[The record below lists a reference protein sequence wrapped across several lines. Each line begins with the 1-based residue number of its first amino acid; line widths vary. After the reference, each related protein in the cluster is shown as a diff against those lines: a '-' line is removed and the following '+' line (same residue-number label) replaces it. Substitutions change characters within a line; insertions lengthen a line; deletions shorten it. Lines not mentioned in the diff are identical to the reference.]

1 MKVFLDANVLV
12 TVLNRQY
19 PLFPTAARIL
29 SLADK
34 DAYRMYTSPMCLA
47 IAFYFAEKKT
57 GTVQAKK
64 KITML
69 SQKLRIAPNL
79 ETGVLH
85 TIENS
90 KINDFEDGL
99 EYYAAIDAGC
109 EVIVTEDT
117 KDFWFSEIEVL
128 DCEAFIKKIINS
140 PL

>member
-34 DAYRMYTSPMCLA
+34 DAYCMYTSPMCLA

-57 GTVQAKK
+57 GTMQAKK
-64 KITML
+64 KVAIL

-79 ETGVLH
+79 ETGVQH
-85 TIENS
+85 TIHNS
-90 KINDFEDGL
+90 KISDFEDGL

-117 KDFWFSEIEVL
+117 KDFWFSEIEVM
-128 DCEAFIKKIINS
+128 DCEAFYKKTINMK
-140 PL
+140 

>member
-34 DAYRMYTSPMCLA
+34 DAYCMYTSPMCLA

-57 GTVQAKK
+57 GTMQAKK
-64 KITML
+64 KVAIL

-90 KINDFEDGL
+90 KISDFEDGL

-117 KDFWFSEIEVL
+117 KDFWFSEIEVM
-128 DCEAFIKKIINS
+128 DCEAFYKKTINMK
-140 PL
+140 